1 MDWAGTEKGYDQSDD
16 CEKETDGRDSCL
28 WLALEPLPWSLV
40 PELLVHAGRES
51 CAEKEI

>member
-16 CEKETDGRDSCL
+16 CENETDDRDSCL
-28 WLALEPLPWSLV
+28 WLALKLLPRSLV